1 MLVPPTPGEDRCM
14 EEEGTAVEKG
24 SQVRSQ
30 REEEAWR
37 LGGLRNVS
45 TGIAMLHCFEIS
57 LLF

>member
-1 MLVPPTPGEDRCM
+1 M

-30 REEEAWR
+30 KEEEAWR
-37 LGGLRNVS
+37 LSGQGLRNVS
-45 TGIAMLHCFEIS
+45 TGIAMLLCFEIS